1 MSANTAPVPPEKLAR
16 RTRILT
22 PFFAVVFAAVGVAFT
37 GFGLASPPMLA
48 AGLTEIALSVLLVV
62 AVFVASPVVRWI
74 ALAVAMVGAATAMVL
89 QVTMSPGD
97 LGIAAT
103 TLLGIFAMLGLT
115 WFILHSSARAAHP
128 ARS

>member
-1 MSANTAPVPPEKLAR
+1 MSENTAPVPPEKLAR
-16 RTRILT
+16 RVRILT
-22 PFFAVVFAAVGVAFT
+22 PFFAAAFAAVGVAFT
-37 GFGLASPPMLA
+37 GLGLASPTMLV

-62 AVFVASPVVRWI
+62 AIFVATPVVRWV
-74 ALAVAMVGAATAMVL
+74 ALAVVLVGAATAMVL
-89 QVTMSPGD
+89 EVTTLPGD

-128 ARS
+128 VRT

>member
-1 MSANTAPVPPEKLAR
+1 MSENTAPVPPEKLAR
-16 RTRILT
+16 RVRILT
-22 PFFAVVFAAVGVAFT
+22 PFFAAAFAAVGVAFT
-37 GFGLASPPMLA
+37 GLGLASPTMLV

-62 AVFVASPVVRWI
+62 AVFVATPVVRWV
-74 ALAVAMVGAATAMVL
+74 ALAVVLVGAATAMVL
-89 QVTMSPGD
+89 EVTTLPGD

-128 ARS
+128 VRT

>member
-1 MSANTAPVPPEKLAR
+1 MSANTTPVPPEKLAR

-48 AGLTEIALSVLLVV
+48 AGVTEIVLSVLLVV
-62 AVFVASPVVRWI
+62 AVFVASPVVRWV
-74 ALAVAMVGAATAMVL
+74 ALAVAVAGAAAATVL
-89 QVTMSPGD
+89 AVTILPND
-97 LGIAAT
+97 LGITAT
-103 TLLGIFAMLGLT
+103 YLLGIFAMLGLT

-128 ARS
+128 PRA

>member
-1 MSANTAPVPPEKLAR
+1 MPAVTVDNILILPRVGTPQATAPSR
-16 RTRILT
+16 
-22 PFFAVVFAAVGVAFT
+22 
-37 GFGLASPPMLA
+37 
-48 AGLTEIALSVLLVV
+48 
-62 AVFVASPVVRWI
+62 PV
-74 ALAVAMVGAATAMVL
+74 LAVTTA
-89 QVTMSPGD
+89 PND

>member
-1 MSANTAPVPPEKLAR
+1 MSQNAAPVPPEKLAR

-22 PFFAVVFAAVGVAFT
+22 PFFAAVFAAVGVALA

-48 AGLTEIALSVLLVV
+48 AGITEILLSVLLVV
-62 AVFVASPVVRWI
+62 AVFVASPVVRWV
-74 ALAVAMVGAATAMVL
+74 ALAVAGAGAATAAVL
-89 QVTMSPGD
+89 AVTTLPND

-103 TLLGIFAMLGLT
+103 LLLGIFAMLGLT

-128 ARS
+128 LRA